1 MSAEPRTWWGWHQL
15 SDRWARRLVDAAEV
29 APGDLVLD
37 VGAGT
42 GALTE
47 PLLRAGARVVA
58 VELHP
63 QRAGVLRQRFA
74 DAGVTVVQADA
85 ADLRLPR
92 RPFKVVAN
100 PPYAVTTA
108 LLRRLLGPSSRLQT
122 GHLVLPR
129 PVAARWASGRG
140 RDAHRWA
147 STFTASIAAGVPPRA
162 FHPPGPAA
170 AVLALERR
178 QPRRDR

>member
-42 GALTE
+42 GAITQH
-47 PLLRAGARVVA
+47 LLQAGARVVA

-63 QRAGVLRQRFA
+63 HRAGVLRRRFG

-100 PPYAVTTA
+100 PPFAVTTG
-108 LLRRLLGPSSRLQT
+108 LLRRLLGPTSRLQA
-122 GHLVLPR
+122 GYLVLPR

-140 RDAHRWA
+140 RDAQRWTPAFAA
-147 STFTASIAAGVPPRA
+147 SVPTAVPPGA
-162 FHPPGPAA
+162 FRPPGPAA

-178 QPRRDR
+178 QSARDR